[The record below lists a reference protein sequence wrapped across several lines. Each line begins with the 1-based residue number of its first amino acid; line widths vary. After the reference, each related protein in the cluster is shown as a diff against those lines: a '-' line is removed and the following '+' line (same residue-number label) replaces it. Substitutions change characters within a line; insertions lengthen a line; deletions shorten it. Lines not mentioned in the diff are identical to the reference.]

1 MQLLV
6 AAPGMFWQYVSAVV
20 STVYIITVGAIIVM
34 IIHQKR
40 DPAKTTVW
48 VLALAMLPMLGLL
61 LYVFFG
67 RNHRKEKLF
76 GRKGL
81 HDQEQMRDMSAD
93 QLVQLHSNRA
103 LLSPKVADYASH
115 ITLLLNNNKA
125 LLTEYN
131 ELELLHDGQQAFSSI
146 IDALGTARHSIHML
160 FYIVSDDRI
169 GNRIKQLLIE
179 KARAGVHVRLIYD
192 DVGSWHLPSSF
203 AADLRAAGVE
213 VQPFMPVRMPAL
225 TSKANYRNHRKIVVV
240 DGLVGYLGGMNIA
253 DRYIDGHPRL
263 GPWIDTMLRLRGEA
277 VHSLQAIFFTDWS
290 FVAGHDIADRAQYFP
305 KAPAAPYLPLQ
316 IATSGPDSDWANIMQ
331 AYFYAITRARDHIY
345 IASPYFIPNE
355 SVLTALKTAALGG
368 TDVRI
373 MLPGQSD
380 SRVVYWS
387 SRSYVQELLDAGIKV
402 YMLHHAFNHSKVMMV
417 DSSCAFVG
425 SANMDIRSFEDNF
438 EVAAIVYD
446 RDTTRQLEATFMQHL
461 QRCVRIDAEEWSNRP
476 IRTAFVEAMARI
488 ISPLF

>member
-1 MQLLV
+1 MLLL
-6 AAPGMFWQYVSAVV
+6 AANSGVFWQYVSAAI
-20 STVYIITVGAIIVM
+20 STVFIITVVATIAI

-40 DPAKTTVW
+40 DPAKTTLW
-48 VLALAMLPMLGLL
+48 VLVLVALPIIGLL

-67 RNHRKEKLF
+67 RNHRKEKIF
-76 GRKGL
+76 GRKSI
-81 HDQEQMRDMSAD
+81 HDQEQMRGMSTD
-93 QLVQLHSNRA
+93 QLVQLHNNRA
-103 LLSPKVADYASH
+103 LLSQKVADYASH

-131 ELELLHDGQQAFSSI
+131 DVELLHDGQRAFDSI
-146 IDALGTARHSIHML
+146 IDAIGTARHSIHML
-160 FYIVSDDRI
+160 FYIVSNDRI
-169 GNRIKQLLIE
+169 GNRIKQLLID
-179 KARAGVHVRLIYD
+179 KAREGVHVRLVYD
-192 DVGSWHLPSSF
+192 DVGSWSLPASF
-203 AADLRAAGVE
+203 AADLRDAGVE
-213 VQPFMPVRMPAL
+213 VYAFMPVRMPAL

-240 DGLVGYLGGMNIA
+240 DGMVGYLGGMNIA
-253 DRYIDGHPRL
+253 DRYIDGLPHI

-290 FVAGHDIADRAQYFP
+290 FVAGHDIANRADYFP
-305 KAPAAPYLPLQ
+305 KVLNAPFRPLQ

-331 AYFYAITRARDHIY
+331 AYFYAITRASEHIY

-368 TDVRI
+368 IDIRI

-387 SRSYVQELLDAGIKV
+387 SLSYVQELLEAGIKV
-402 YMLHHAFNHSKVMMV
+402 YMLYNAFNHSKVMMV
-417 DSSCAFVG
+417 DGSCAFVG

-438 EVAAIVYD
+438 EVAAIIYD

-461 QRCVRIDAEEWSNRP
+461 QRCVRLDIEQWSNRP
-476 IRTAFVEAMARI
+476 IRTTFVEAMARI
-488 ISPLF
+488 VSPLF